1 MRTMY
6 RLCTLLSAL
15 LICGCAQHAI
25 HPDIKVRQDHGDS
38 TTSGYRPAQY
48 GGDGTLRQL
57 KNAPL
62 GYHGYVI
69 EFDRFDL
76 GEAFDKEYHFE
87 NLLSIPE
94 GLAEIV
100 LAVEDEDISGVALN
114 DGLRKKLS
122 ANLTITLKDSIP
134 VVRSEFS
141 DNLGNLVWSLP
152 VYGDTGLRLYDRP
165 HSFFTARPEEKYSLR
180 VRYVPD
186 ALLRGKH
193 GRICLANYR
202 VSQTPRF

>member
-1 MRTMY
+1 MN
-6 RLCTLLSAL
+6 RLFTLLSAF
-15 LICGCAQHAI
+15 LICGCAHRRSLSGNGVA
-25 HPDIKVRQDHGDS
+25 QDQSDV
-38 TTSGYRPAQY
+38 TIREYKPAQY